1 MPDTNDDTGS
11 AKAIPP
17 LPESRFV
24 AIQGSD
30 CMMTPRDSSSDTCPL
45 CGSSKTIVPAA
56 SHPQLINGKYTILGV
71 IGHGGFGV
79 VYKVKN
85 LGLNRIEALKVVLRH
100 RFASEEVEARFRN
113 EVIAGARL
121 QHPGII
127 RIYDTGMSDEG
138 PFFTMEYEEKGT
150 LKDIIDFQFPKA
162 PTPQTVS
169 TAYLPS
175 EALPAPPESPHSAF
189 VPVHSKRS
197 GDPEGVHASDPNLPV
212 IRPPSPSKP
221 ISTKPSWGDVAG
233 RIALIAEAV
242 EYMHGEN
249 VCHRDLKP
257 TNILIGD
264 EGRPKL
270 TDFGLAALVAG
281 RADDNSAGTP
291 NYMPPE
297 QAAEWLDSLQRPSPV
312 MAAEEPAPRRDFFR
326 RGDIYSLG
334 AIFYEMLTGHPPIP
348 SHAFPEETLKAVR
361 TGNIVPP
368 RQANPAVPAKLE
380 AICLKCLHRDPTQRY
395 ASAAEMARELR
406 EAVRP
411 RNWTLLILGGVIVL
425 LCMALVGAVSKRHFE
440 SQERLALAKQQEQ
453 ERLQQ
458 VQELLALSKQKEDEA
473 SKLGPMSGD
482 DNINNARR
490 RLLVE
495 AREAYDKVINHFGSR
510 DPGHHLS
517 FARLTVEVGR
527 VDESLRDT
535 TAALRNYGS
544 AREQLK
550 SPVFTD
556 SDLSKRLRAEVRH
569 REATVLR
576 DMVKDFVRAKEH
588 YKASRLLYE
597 ELRRAHPT
605 DRKIRRNLARSH
617 GYLGDIEVEEGRMP
631 EAWSSY
637 EKARKLR
644 AELAGEPNPQPE
656 DLYMHTR
663 HSGNRGYYLQWEG
676 KFDEAIK
683 AYEDKRD
690 QLTKCPR
697 PIPRDFQSDQPSVFV
712 QIAELQLLTPEDHAP
727 SKILDGLMR
736 AEKDLDVER
745 GLRPRFLLAL
755 GRCNSLLDKRSEASK
770 NLSEAIRRYLRLVYY
785 SKAQPEDYYYL
796 SQAHAVMA
804 DVSDDPGQVEYHR
817 AAALI
822 RLREAAGHRFH
833 HWQLVERDPVFKAV
847 RERKEFRDALETIKS
862 RRR

>member
-45 CGSSKTIVPAA
+45 CGLSKTIVSAA
-56 SHPQLINGKYTILGV
+56 PHPQLINGKYTILGV

-150 LKDIIDFQFPKA
+150 LKDIIDLQFPKA

-197 GDPEGVHASDPNLPV
+197 GGPEGVHASDPNLPV
-212 IRPPSPSKP
+212 IRPSSPSQP
-221 ISTKPSWGDVAG
+221 TSTKPSWGDVAD

-264 EGRPKL
+264 GGRPKL

-297 QAAEWLDSLQRPSPV
+297 QAAEWLDSLHRPSPV
-312 MAAEEPAPRRDFFR
+312 MVAEEPAPRRDFFR

-334 AIFYEMLTGHPPIP
+334 AIFYEMLTGRPPIP

-368 RQANPAVPAKLE
+368 RQTNPAVPAKLE
-380 AICLKCLHRDPTQRY
+380 AICLKCLHHDPSQRY

-406 EAVRP
+406 EAVHPRSWTLFILGSVILLLCLVLVWAFVRP
-411 RNWTLLILGGVIVL
+411 RID
-425 LCMALVGAVSKRHFE
+425 RHF
-440 SQERLALAKQQEQ
+440 R
-453 ERLQQ
+453 
-458 VQELLALSKQKEDEA
+458 VNELLALATNKESEA
-473 SKLGPMSGD
+473 RDLETELVARDLVKEGD
-482 DNINNARR
+482 NRQIDKERKELLLDACNARYR
-490 RLLVE
+490 
-495 AREAYDKVINHFGSR
+495 VIQDFGSR
-510 DPGHHLS
+510 DPDHHLLY
-517 FARLTVEVGR
+517 ARITIDLGMVEERLRNDSEALRRYEDARAILDSRILSRSEGAMKLLAEVHHL
-527 VDESLRDT
+527 EATILRD
-535 TAALRNYGS
+535 A
-544 AREQLK
+544 K
-550 SPVFTD
+550 
-556 SDLSKRLRAEVRH
+556 
-569 REATVLR
+569 
-576 DMVKDFVRAKEH
+576 KDFEGAKKH
-588 YKASRLLYE
+588 YKDSRLLYE
-597 ELRRAHPT
+597 ELRVAHPT

-617 GYLGDIEVEEGRMP
+617 GYLGDIEVEEGKMP

-644 AELAGEPNPQPE
+644 AELADEPDPEPE
-656 DLYMHTR
+656 DLYMATR
-663 HSGNRGYYLQWEG
+663 HSGNRGYYLEWEG
-676 KFDEAIK
+676 KFDDAIK

-712 QIAELQLLTPEDHAP
+712 QIAELQLSTPEDHAP
-727 SKILDGLMR
+727 SKILEGLTR
-736 AEKDLDVER
+736 AEKDLDVEP

-755 GRCNSLLDKRSEASK
+755 GRCNSLMDKRSEASK
-770 NLSEAIRRYLRLVYY
+770 NLSEAIRRYLRLVYD

-833 HWQLVERDPVFKAV
+833 HWQLVKRDPVYKAV
-847 RERKEFRDALETIKS
+847 RERKEFEDALETMKS